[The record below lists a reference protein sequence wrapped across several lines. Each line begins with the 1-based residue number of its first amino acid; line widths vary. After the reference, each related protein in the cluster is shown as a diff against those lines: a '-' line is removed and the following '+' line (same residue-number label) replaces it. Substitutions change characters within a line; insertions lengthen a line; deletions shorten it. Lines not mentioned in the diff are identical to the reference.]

1 MSFCMTILTRKFKKI
16 FLLKKWRGK
25 PDAFSRRN
33 DSFIFPLKR
42 AAYKRKCYYIF
53 IFFAQIINQYQDKL
67 CEIILKYEGNC
78 LKAIHMY
85 EWRTD
90 SVKLI
95 VSNKRD

>member
-42 AAYKRKCYYIF
+42 GAHK
-53 IFFAQIINQYQDKL
+53 QQ
-67 CEIILKYEGNC
+67 LKYNF
-78 LKAIHMY
+78 IMH
-85 EWRTD
+85 
-90 SVKLI
+90 KLI
-95 VSNKRD
+95 QKLNNLPKIMHN